1 MPHTIALIRPALF
14 CCIFLFVVTET
25 LLSPFYPQFF
35 LTVFGVQDLD
45 YTGWYIFLC
54 RLTVLLCA
62 PLWGLAA
69 RHVEVK
75 HLLFL
80 GQAGSAGLTLL
91 LANARTATEFLV
103 LSILLVALKSSYL
116 LLYPLLVQLA
126 GQDQS
131 PTLAA
136 RYQGVFHAAII
147 VSTLVGIGMMLVP
160 APLRLF
166 YVIALA
172 DLIQLGLC
180 AYTLRGVSTRAPL
193 RRTAPAHLLRGQVG
207 VIAAFGLVLVTFHLA
222 NNVVRPY
229 FTAYLMATPTPALS
243 LAASGLVFLIPSLMA
258 LIAMPFIRLLCTPD
272 RLPGIYLGGLVLL
285 AAGLYVQV
293 WADHVV
299 LLVVGRMLYGLCLAV
314 THAALDVRLL
324 MGSRPDQLHSNY
336 TWAASAQS
344 LALLTAPLLA
354 SALVDRSGMTA
365 PLIAAA
371 GLCLFNLALA
381 GLAMARSPAPIW
393 FSTAAALKKE

>member
-1 MPHTIALIRPALF
+1 MPHTLTLIRPALF

-35 LTVFGVQDLD
+35 LTVFGIHDLD

-54 RLTVLLCA
+54 RLTVLICA

-69 RHVEVK
+69 RHADVK
-75 HLLFL
+75 HLLML

-91 LANARTATEFLV
+91 LANASTASEFLG
-103 LSILLVALKSSYL
+103 LSILLVAVKSSYL
-116 LLYPLLVQLA
+116 LLYPLLVQVA

-136 RYQGVFHAAII
+136 RYQGVFHAAVI
-147 VSTLVGIGMMLVP
+147 VSTLLGIWMMLMP
-160 APLRLF
+160 SPIRLF
-166 YVIALA
+166 YVVALA
-172 DLIQLGLC
+172 DLFQCALC
-180 AYTLRGVSTRAPL
+180 AYALRGVPTRAPG
-193 RRTAPAHLLRGQVG
+193 RQDAPARALRSQVG
-207 VIAAFGLVLVTFHLA
+207 MIAVFGLVLVTFHLA

-229 FTAYLMATPTPALS
+229 FTAYLMATPMPALS
-243 LAASGLVFLIPSLMA
+243 LTMSGLVFLIPSLMA
-258 LIAMPFIRLLCTPD
+258 LIAMPFIRPLCTPD
-272 RLPGIYLGGLVLL
+272 RLPGVYLGGLALL
-285 AAGLYVQV
+285 AAGLSMQV

-299 LLVVGRMLYGLCLAV
+299 LLVLGRILYGLCLAV
-314 THAALDVRLL
+314 THAALDVRLF

-365 PLIAAA
+365 PLVAAA

-381 GLAMARSPAPIW
+381 GLAMARSRAPIW
-393 FSTAAALKKE
+393 FLTTAALKKE